1 MHTRFFQPE
10 QTDHLR
16 RLYGAEL
23 APFWRRAAAFMLDLL
38 VMSILFAVLV
48 GFFMLLLLRLGWVQR
63 SDRFS
68 FALNINPHGF
78 SWVNW
83 YSVAWAVLYFGLAT
97 YLGRG
102 RTPGKRIMGIRVVS
116 LAHARVSLWH
126 SLERALGY
134 GVSLLEFGFGFAQYF
149 IHPNRQTVHDRI
161 AETIV
166 VREPWKKSSKRKRER

>member
-1 MHTRFFQPE
+1 MATYNSE
-10 QTDHLR
+10 QTR
-16 RLYGAEL
+16 RMREVHGLEL
-23 APFWRRAAAFMLDLL
+23 ASFWRRAVAFVLDIVIMSALFAGASMLLAPLL
-38 VMSILFAVLV
+38 V
-48 GFFMLLLLRLGWVQR
+48 GKGWVQH
-63 SDRFS
+63 SDRIV
-68 FALNINPHGF
+68 FALNA
-78 SWVNW
+78 NW
-83 YSVAWAVLYFGLAT
+83 YSIAWVILYFGLAT
-97 YLGRG
+97 YFGSG
-102 RTPGKRIMGIRVVS
+102 RTPGKALLGIRVVS